1 MSFQAA
7 KRRRLDQATSTL
19 SKPFKSPLCKQ
30 VKTTSAEYGVE
41 KPDSLIKLEAPIK
54 AAAAHTTT
62 PSNTQTTQSIANS
75 PCTPS
80 AVIKRPTTI
89 PPTAPPASTSTIS
102 STPSPSASPELVTL
116 QKQHSALTTRLAK
129 LRRELDLAT
138 QALKL
143 EESGQ
148 DAELEIL
155 IAKWKRVSR
164 EAAEELFV
172 GAEERVKRMGG
183 VTGWRENMRK
193 AQERR
198 AGWDYDDQN
207 VGSDVEEAERG
218 RAEIEGEIEVQE
230 GTSASRN
237 GNRGRN
243 GESDEDESFTMDMM
257 LKSLNIE
264 LDIIGFDADTQQWI

>member
-1 MSFQAA
+1 
-7 KRRRLDQATSTL
+7 
-19 SKPFKSPLCKQ
+19 
-30 VKTTSAEYGVE
+30 
-41 KPDSLIKLEAPIK
+41 
-54 AAAAHTTT
+54 
-62 PSNTQTTQSIANS
+62 
-75 PCTPS
+75 
-80 AVIKRPTTI
+80 
-89 PPTAPPASTSTIS
+89 
-102 STPSPSASPELVTL
+102 
-116 QKQHSALTTRLAK
+116 
-129 LRRELDLAT
+129 
-138 QALKL
+138 
-143 EESGQ
+143 
-148 DAELEIL
+148 
-155 IAKWKRVSR
+155 
-164 EAAEELFV
+164 
-172 GAEERVKRMGG
+172 MGG